1 MPNHARSRLIFHGSV
16 VFLLGMLAGF
26 PFAFVLLAEVNGTD
40 TWIPGTVRA
49 WRMAHLEG
57 ALNGMLLILV
67 AAASGHLPIGAKG
80 EKVIV
85 YGLVLS
91 AWGNIIASIN
101 SALTGG
107 RGLEFNGLTANSLT
121 YVLFMAAIFAVLA
134 AFVVLAEAAWR
145 DTGSSAGKGDS

>member
-1 MPNHARSRLIFHGSV
+1 MPQHLRSRLIFHGSV

-26 PFAFVLLAEVNGTD
+26 PFAFVLIAEQSPDVT
-40 TWIPGTVRA
+40 TSIPGTVRA

-57 ALNGMLLILV
+57 ALNGMILIVV
-67 AAASGHLPIGAKG
+67 AAATGHLTIGARG
-80 EKVIV
+80 QSIIL
-85 YGLVLS
+85 YGLIVT

-107 RGLEFNGLTANSLT
+107 RGLSFNGFTMNSLT

-134 AFVVLAEAAWR
+134 SFTLIAEAAWR
-145 DTGSSAGKGDS
+145 DSKSPTE